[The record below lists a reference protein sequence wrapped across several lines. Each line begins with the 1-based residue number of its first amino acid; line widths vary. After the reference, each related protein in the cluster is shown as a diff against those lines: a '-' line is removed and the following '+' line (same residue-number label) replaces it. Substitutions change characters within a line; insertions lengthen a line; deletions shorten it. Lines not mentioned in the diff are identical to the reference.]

1 MVNKMIVVQS
11 PLKRDF
17 IKELL
22 TSNTHEGF
30 DFKFESEKGMK
41 LYFSVDSEEKELASK
56 VAKKVIK
63 ESEVG
68 AALYFNVSYE

>member
-1 MVNKMIVVQS
+1 MIVVQS

-22 TSNTHEGF
+22 AKSNFNGNNYSF
-30 DFKFESEKGMK
+30 VSEKGMK
-41 LYFSVDSEEKELASK
+41 LYFEIETDDLAGAVK
-56 VAKKVIK
+56 HAKKLIK

-68 AALYFNVSYE
+68 AALYFNVSHE